1 VDSAQEQPRASAIR
15 LIFEYEGD
23 EVRLVSQQPV
33 DMAVTGFDLTQVPH
47 PGHYVESR
55 DAGGE
60 PLNRVPV
67 REAFEASAEVF
78 PEQPGDPI
86 TRIDV
91 PEPRG
96 AFTVV
101 VPAAADAARVVL
113 LQVLPGADPRA
124 ARPSGPATSP
134 TAGEPQ
140 VVELA
145 AFPLETTTEEPQ
157 SR

>member
-1 VDSAQEQPRASAIR
+1 MDNAQEQPPATAIR

-33 DMAVTGFDLTQVPH
+33 DIAVTGFDLTQVPH

-60 PLNRVPV
+60 PLNRVPA
-67 REAFEASAEVF
+67 REAFAASAEVF
-78 PEQPGDPI
+78 PEIPGEPI
-86 TRIDV
+86 TRVDV
-91 PEPRG
+91 AEPRG

-101 VPAAADAARVVL
+101 IPAAADAARVVL
-113 LQVLPGADPRA
+113 LQVLPDADPKA

-134 TAGEPQ
+134 TEGEPQ

-145 AFPLETTTEEPQ
+145 EFPLET
-157 SR
+157 R